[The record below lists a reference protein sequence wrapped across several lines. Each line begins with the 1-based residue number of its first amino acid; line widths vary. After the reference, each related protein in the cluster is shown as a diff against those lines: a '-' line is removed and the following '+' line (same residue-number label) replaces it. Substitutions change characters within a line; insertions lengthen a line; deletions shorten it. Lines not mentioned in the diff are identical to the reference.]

1 MPRQSRKDA
10 AKNPRP
16 AGQEETRIEPA
27 VSYRLHK
34 ELCITCPMC
43 GLMAATNIKLEDKT
57 EIPRFTGKPFDIQL
71 FLHQY
76 GGRRTA
82 PRGTPKGKRQKKA
95 KGVHE
100 YTNITESHATEL
112 QKLQRQMLE
121 SAAAIS
127 KILEPFFIQG
137 VGEVKVPIKRA
148 RRKI

>member
-16 AGQEETRIEPA
+16 AGREDTQIEPA

-57 EIPRFTGKPFDIQL
+57 EITRFTGKPYDIRL
-71 FLHQY
+71 FSHRF
-76 GGRRTA
+76 GGRRSS
-82 PRGTPKGKRQKKA
+82 PRGTPKGKRSKLA
-95 KGVHE
+95 KGVQE
-100 YTNITESHATEL
+100 YTDITESHATEL
-112 QKLQRQMLE
+112 QELQRQMLE

-127 KILEPFFIQG
+127 KILEPYFIQG
-137 VGEVKVPIKRA
+137 GGRGGKAHK
-148 RRKI
+148 KG